1 MADTA
6 TQTTARTD
14 STIATWQAGTVAG
27 IAGGV
32 LMGIMLTVQMTPVIE
47 MAIPAMYGLTGGL
60 AGWVAHL
67 AHSAILGVAFAA
79 ILVGADATDRSIGA
93 TALAGGAYGI
103 VLWAVLAVLV
113 MPIWLQTVGFANAPA
128 LPNISVMSL
137 VGHVVY
143 GLATGVA
150 FAFVR

>member
-47 MAIPAMYGLTGGL
+47 MAIPAMYGL